1 MAGAA
6 VKAGHLRAWD
16 DVGSCVR
23 VTAVRAK
30 DDAFDGSVSNIATR
44 Q

>member
-6 VKAGHLRAWD
+6 VKAGHPRAWD
-16 DVGSCVR
+16 DVGACVC

-30 DDAFDGSVSNIATR
+30 DDAFDGSLSAT
-44 Q
+44 